1 LKNSREDKMK
11 KQLLITIK
19 YFLAITIVTGLIYP
33 LFITLVSIIVFP
45 GKASG
50 SLIEKDG
57 KIIGSE
63 WIGQKFESDKYF
75 WSRPSAVD
83 YNPMPSGGSNLGP
96 TSAALKKSY
105 DDRMKNFVE
114 KNMIKDASTIP
125 NEMFFASASGV
136 DPHISPLSALLQVER
151 VAKTR
156 NFDQSKKEK
165 LIQLVNSLTEKPQF
179 GFLGNSVVNILL
191 LNLALDK
198 MN

>member
-1 LKNSREDKMK
+1 MK

-19 YFLAITIVTGLIYP
+19 YFVAITIVTGLIYP
-33 LFITLVSIIVFP
+33 LFITLISIIVFP

-50 SLIEKDG
+50 SFIEKDG

-63 WIGQKFESDKYF
+63 LIGQKFESDKYF
-75 WSRPSAVD
+75 WSRPSAID
-83 YNPMPSGGSNLGP
+83 YNPAPSSGSNLGP
-96 TSAALKKSY
+96 TSAKLKQLY
-105 DDRMKNFVE
+105 DERIKNFVE

-136 DPHISPLSALLQVER
+136 DPHISPLSAMLQVER
-151 VAKTR
+151 VAKAR

-165 LIQLVNSLTEKPQF
+165 LIQLIDTLTEKPQI
-179 GFLGNSVVNILL
+179 GFLGNSVVNTLL
-191 LNLALDK
+191 LNLELDK

>member
-1 LKNSREDKMK
+1 MK

-19 YFLAITIVTGLIYP
+19 YFAAITIVTGIIYP
-33 LFITLVSIIVFP
+33 LFITLISIIVFP

-63 WIGQKFESDKYF
+63 LIGQKFESDKYF
-75 WSRPSAVD
+75 WSRPSAID
-83 YNPMPSGGSNLGP
+83 YNPAPSGGSNLGP
-96 TSAALKKSY
+96 TSAKLKQLY
-105 DDRMKNFVE
+105 EDRMKTFVE
-114 KNMIKDASTIP
+114 KNTVKDASTIP

-136 DPHISPLSALLQVER
+136 DPHISPLSAMLQVER
-151 VAKTR
+151 VAKAR
-156 NFDQSKKEK
+156 NFDNSKKEK
-165 LIQLVNSLTEKPQF
+165 LIQLINSLTEKPQF

-191 LNLALDK
+191 LNLNLDK

>member
-1 LKNSREDKMK
+1 MK

-19 YFLAITIVTGLIYP
+19 YFVAITIVTGLIYP
-33 LFITLVSIIVFP
+33 LFITLISIIVFP

-50 SLIEKDG
+50 SMIEKDG
-57 KIIGSE
+57 KVIGSE
-63 WIGQKFESDKYF
+63 LIGQKFESDKYF
-75 WSRPSAVD
+75 WSRPSAID

-136 DPHISPLSALLQVER
+136 DPHISPLSAMLQVER
-151 VAKTR
+151 VAKAR
-156 NFDQSKKEK
+156 NFDQSKKGN
-165 LIQLVNSLTEKPQF
+165 LIQLINSLTEKPQF

-191 LNLALDK
+191 LNLELDK
-198 MN
+198 MK

>member
-1 LKNSREDKMK
+1 MK
-11 KQLLITIK
+11 KQLLITVK
-19 YFLAITIVTGLIYP
+19 YFVAITIVTGLIYP
-33 LFITLVSIIVFP
+33 LFITLISIIVFP

-50 SLIEKDG
+50 SMIEKDG

-63 WIGQKFESDKYF
+63 LIGQKFESDKYF
-75 WSRPSAVD
+75 WSRPSAID

-105 DDRMKNFVE
+105 DDRKKNFVE
-114 KNMIKDASTIP
+114 KNMIKDASAIP

-151 VAKTR
+151 VAKAR

-165 LIQLVNSLTEKPQF
+165 LIQLIDSLSEKPQF

-191 LNLALDK
+191 LNLELDK

>member
-1 LKNSREDKMK
+1 MK
-11 KQLLITIK
+11 KQLLITVK
-19 YFLAITIVTGLIYP
+19 YFAAITIVTGIIYP
-33 LFITLVSIIVFP
+33 LFITLISIIVFP

-63 WIGQKFESDKYF
+63 LIGQKFESDKYF

-83 YNPMPSGGSNLGP
+83 YNPAPSSGSNLGP

-105 DDRMKNFVE
+105 EERKKNFIE

-125 NEMFFASASGV
+125 NEMFFASGSGV
-136 DPHISPLSALLQVER
+136 DPHISPLSAMLQVER
-151 VAKTR
+151 VSKAR
-156 NFDQSKKEK
+156 NFDQFRKEK
-165 LIQLVNSLTEKPQF
+165 LILLINSLTEKPQF

-191 LNLALDK
+191 LNLKLNK
-198 MN
+198 LN

>member
-1 LKNSREDKMK
+1 MK
-11 KQLLITIK
+11 KQILITLK
-19 YFLAITIVTGLIYP
+19 YFAAITIVTGIIYP
-33 LFITLVSIIVFP
+33 LFITLISIIIFP

-63 WIGQKFESDKYF
+63 LIGQKFESDKYF

-83 YNPMPSGGSNLGP
+83 YNPSPSSGSNLGP
-96 TSAALKKSY
+96 TSAALKKSF
-105 DDRMKNFVE
+105 DERKKNFIE
-114 KNMIKDASTIP
+114 KNMIKDGSVVP

-136 DPHISPLSALLQVER
+136 DPNISPLSAKLQLER
-151 VAKTR
+151 VAKAR
-156 NFDQSKKEK
+156 NFDNSKKEK
-165 LIQLVNSLTEKPQF
+165 LVQLINSLTEKPQF

-191 LNLALDK
+191 LNLNLDK